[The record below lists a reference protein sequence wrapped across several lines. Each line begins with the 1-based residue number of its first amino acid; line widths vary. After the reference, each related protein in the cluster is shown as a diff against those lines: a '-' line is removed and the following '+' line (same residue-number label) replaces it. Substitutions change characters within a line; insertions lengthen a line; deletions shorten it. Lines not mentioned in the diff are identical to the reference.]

1 MTTRAH
7 AGEYGGMKLSSQA
20 RAALM
25 NRLAGQGPPP
35 GASAGGSG
43 ANTVP
48 LGAPP
53 GPPGIGGMGMGMPP
67 PPGMPVSIPAA
78 GVVIADQGMVYEQG
92 ILGPS
97 SPIPTVCLLLKN
109 MFDAST

>member
-1 MTTRAH
+1 
-7 AGEYGGMKLSSQA
+7 
-20 RAALM
+20 M

-35 GASAGGSG
+35 GASAGSG

-48 LGAPP
+48 LGVPP
-53 GPPGIGGMGMGMPP
+53 GPPGMGGMGGMPP

-78 GVVIADQGMVYEQG
+78 GVVITDQTMMYEQG

-109 MFDAST
+109 MFDPAT